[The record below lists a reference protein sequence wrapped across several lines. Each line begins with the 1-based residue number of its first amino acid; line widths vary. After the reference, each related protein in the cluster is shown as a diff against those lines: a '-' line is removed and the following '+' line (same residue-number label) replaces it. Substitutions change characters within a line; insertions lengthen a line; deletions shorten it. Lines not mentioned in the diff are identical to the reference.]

1 MAIVSNLVIDQGSAF
16 TSTVTVTDSD
26 GDVVNLTNYSYAGK
40 IKKNYTSSTSVDFAT
55 PTTPGADGQI
65 TLTLTDTI
73 TKTMKPGRYVY
84 DVEITSQGGLT
95 TRVVEGQVEV
105 MPGVTLGG
113 T

>member
-16 TSTVTVTDSD
+16 TSNVTVTDSD
-26 GDVVNLTNYSYAGK
+26 GNLIDLSNYTYAGK
-40 IKKNYTSSTSVDFAT
+40 IKKNYSSSTSVEFST
-55 PTTPGADGQI
+55 PTTPGVNGQVAI
-65 TLTLTDTI
+65 TLTDTT

-84 DVEITSQGGLT
+84 DVEITSPGGVT

-105 MPGVTLGG
+105 TAGVTLGG